1 MLAQLLQSH
10 SSSPAVGL
18 LLMVLAGLA
27 MSLGALLLG
36 KLIRR
41 KVPHGVKGQPY
52 ECGEPSVGSSWVQFD
67 LRFYVV
73 ALLFIIFDA
82 EIVLLYPWAVK
93 FKDAGWAGLADL
105 LIFLGII
112 VVGFAFLWR
121 EGYLNWVRSIAGQT
135 ADLPRKP

>member
-1 MLAQLLQSH
+1 MPSH
-10 SSSPAVGL
+10 SSPDPVSLATGL
-18 LLMVLAGLA
+18 LLMIAAGIA
-27 MSLGALLLG
+27 MSLGALLIG
-36 KLIRR
+36 KLVRR
-41 KVPHGVKGQPY
+41 NVPHRVKGQPY

-82 EIVLLYPWAVK
+82 EIALLYPWAVTYK
-93 FKDAGWAGLADL
+93 QAGWAGLADL

-121 EGYLNWVRSIAGQT
+121 QGYLNWVRSVVGQE
-135 ADLPRKP
+135 RE

>member
-1 MLAQLLQSH
+1 MPVNLTQSD
-10 SSSPAVGL
+10 SSSLTTGL
-18 LLMVLAGLA
+18 LLMVLAGIGMA
-27 MSLGALLLG
+27 LGALLLG

-41 KVPHGVKGQPY
+41 KVPHIVKGQPY
-52 ECGEPSVGSSWVQFD
+52 ECGEPTVGSSWVQFD

-82 EIVLLYPWAVK
+82 EIVLLYPWAVT
-93 FKDAGWAGLADL
+93 FRSAGWAGLADL

-121 EGYLNWVRSIAGQT
+121 QGYLNWVRSISGQESGR
-135 ADLPRKP
+135 AD